1 MTAGFYFGSHME
13 HKVEE
18 RVIRV
23 ISETCNIE
31 DKSSILDMP
40 IKEIA
45 DTSLDQMTLF
55 IALEDEFDQTIPPE
69 NIAHITK
76 VDEIIS
82 YIEKELKSSTNKGA

>member
-1 MTAGFYFGSHME
+1 ME
-13 HKVEE
+13 DRVEE
-18 RVIRV
+18 RVISV

-31 DKSSILDMP
+31 DKSSILGMS

-76 VDEIIS
+76 VDEIIT
-82 YIEKELKSSTNKGA
+82 YIEKELKSSINKGA